1 MIIVGNSDFES
12 LNFLMIYPPVN
23 IPVATVGKVMV
34 PRNKRKKLLLYKYGY
49 SEMCYNM
56 KHRVHQPN
64 VSHLTT

>member
-1 MIIVGNSDFES
+1 
-12 LNFLMIYPPVN
+12 MIYPPVN